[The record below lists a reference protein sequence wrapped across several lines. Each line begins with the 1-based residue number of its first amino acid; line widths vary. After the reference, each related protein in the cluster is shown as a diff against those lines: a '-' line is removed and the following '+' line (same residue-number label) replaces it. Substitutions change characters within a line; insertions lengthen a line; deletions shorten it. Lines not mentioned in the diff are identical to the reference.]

1 MATARLS
8 THKSEWMKKV
18 ISFSLM
24 LMVGLVLSQMMPARL
39 GEYYNLCREGIGIL
53 LGVCLAF
60 IMINVGREFEI
71 DKANVKGYAKD
82 YFVAMFAAA
91 VPWLLI
97 ALYYIYVLLPS
108 EMWGDG
114 GVWKETLLL
123 SRFAAPTSAGIL
135 FAMLAALS
143 LQKSWIYQKIQ
154 VLAIFDDLD
163 TILLMIPLQVAM
175 IGMKWQMVAVLVA
188 VCLMLWIGWKYMSR
202 FNVPQGWKS
211 ILTYAVLTYGLTLVV
226 YVVTEHFF
234 GAEGSVHIEVLL
246 PAFVVGMIIRN
257 RHVGGKQEERVST
270 AISLLFMLLVGMSM
284 PLIDAA
290 DVEKSSSSILGSV
303 PMMPWGIF
311 TFHVIMVSLL
321 SNVGKLVPMLFYRDR
336 SLTERLALSVGMFT
350 RGEVGAG
357 VIFIALGYNIGGPI
371 LLISILTLVLNLIL
385 TIGFVYVV
393 KYLALKAEKSK

>member
-1 MATARLS
+1 MGSSQLS
-8 THKSEWMKKV
+8 TFNSQLMKKV

-24 LMVGLVLSQMMPARL
+24 LMVGLVLSQMLPAQL
-39 GEYYNLCREGIGIL
+39 GEYYGLFSEGVGIL
-53 LGVCLAF
+53 LGTCLAF

-71 DKANVKGYAKD
+71 DKGSIKGYAKD

-91 VPWLLI
+91 MPWLLI
-97 ALYYIYVLLPS
+97 ALYYIFVLLPTY
-108 EMWGDG
+108 MWSDGD
-114 GVWKETLLL
+114 VWKETLLL

-135 FAMLAALS
+135 FAMLAALN

-175 IGMKWQMVAVLVA
+175 IGLKWQMGAVLFV
-188 VCLMLWIGWKYMSR
+188 VCLLLWMGWKYMSR
-202 FNVPQGWKS
+202 LDVPQGWKS
-211 ILTYAVLTYGLTLVV
+211 ILTYAVLIYGLTLAV
-226 YVVTEHFF
+226 YVLTEHFF
-234 GAEGSVHIEVLL
+234 GAEGSIHIEVLL
-246 PAFVVGMIIRN
+246 PAFVFGMIIKN
-257 RHVGGKQEERVST
+257 RHVEGKQEERVST

-284 PLIDAA
+284 PLINAADAA
-290 DVEKSSSSILGSV
+290 SDSTSIIGSI
-303 PMMPWGIF
+303 PMMSWGKLA
-311 TFHVIMVSLL
+311 FHVVMVSLI
-321 SNVGKLVPMLFYRDR
+321 SNIGKLVPMFFYRDH

-385 TIGFVYVV
+385 TIGFVYLV
-393 KYLALKAEKSK
+393 KYLALKAQRE

>member
-1 MATARLS
+1 
-8 THKSEWMKKV
+8 
-18 ISFSLM
+18 M